1 MEQLKLNIP
10 LKLNLSSELG
20 TSRGATIGVPQKVIK
35 RERPDMSGPLSL
47 MLVVLFCV
55 VIWAYWGHRR
65 SKGRPKEKIRDRR
78 SRGKRRGVRHNFL
91 PY

>member
-35 RERPDMSGPLSL
+35 RERPDMSGPLLL
-47 MLVVLFCV
+47 MLIVLCCV
-55 VIWAYWGHRR
+55 LIWGYWNHRR
-65 SKGRPKEKIRDRR
+65 SKSKPKEIIRDRR
-78 SRGKRRGVRHNFL
+78 SKSKRRGARHNFL